1 MFMVVSEFTV
11 AADSTEAFEAGF
23 AASMR
28 DTLVGVPG
36 LRRSLLLR
44 PTNSGRAY
52 MALMEFEDETA
63 YQTYLSSPAFHQSHS
78 AGRKSIATGFS
89 SGEYESVLDLVD

>member
-11 AADSTEAFEAGF
+11 AADNAEAFEAGF
-23 AASMR
+23 AASMQ
-28 DTLVGVPG
+28 DTLVDVPG
-36 LRRSLLLR
+36 LRRSLLR

-78 AGRKSIATGFS
+78 AERKSIATGFS
-89 SGEYESVLDLVD
+89 SGEFESVLELLD